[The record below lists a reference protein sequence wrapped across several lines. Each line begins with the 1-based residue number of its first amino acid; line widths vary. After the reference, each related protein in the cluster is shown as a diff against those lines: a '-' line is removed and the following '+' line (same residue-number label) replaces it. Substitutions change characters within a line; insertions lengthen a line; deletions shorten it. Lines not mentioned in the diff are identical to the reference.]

1 MTDPQST
8 DNYDSPWKDAL
19 EVYFTECLAFFF
31 PQAAEDIDWTKGYR
45 FLDKELQQIAPDALT
60 GRRTVDKLVE
70 VWRESGDVTWVLIH
84 LEVQSQ
90 YESDFAERMYVYN
103 YRLFDRY
110 HQQVASFAILGDE
123 HPNWRPTHY
132 GYSLWDCEISLT
144 FPVVKLLDYRER
156 IAALE
161 QHRNPFAV
169 VVLAHLHTQAT
180 RGKPEERY
188 ALKWRLTRMLY
199 ERGYTKRDV
208 LLLYRFIDW
217 VMRLPTE
224 LTEQFKTRVITYEE
238 ERKMAYMTQ
247 TYQLV
252 KDEGLEE
259 GLQAGIQQGIQQGL
273 QQGIQQKAREDVVDV
288 LNIRFGIPAPA
299 IIERINAIED
309 TEVLKTLHTQAVVA
323 ESFEEFRQFMED
335 LLSQPARTPAE

>member
-8 DNYDSPWKDAL
+8 DNYDSPWKEAL
-19 EVYFTECLAFFF
+19 EVYFTECLDFFF

-90 YESDFAERMYVYN
+90 YEPDFAERMYVYN

-252 KDEGLEE
+252 KEEGLEE
-259 GLQAGIQQGIQQGL
+259 GLQAGIQQGL

>member
-1 MTDPQST
+1 MKEEPTVTDTQST
-8 DNYDSPWKDAL
+8 DKYDSPWKEAL
-19 EVYFTECLAFFF
+19 EVYFAECLAFFF
-31 PQAAEDIDWTKGYR
+31 PQAAADIDWSQEYR
-45 FLDKELQQIAPDALT
+45 FLDKELQQIAPEAPT

-70 VWRESGDVTWVLIH
+70 VWRKSGEATWVLIH

-90 YESDFAERMYVYN
+90 YETDFAERMYVYN
-103 YRLFDRY
+103 YRIFDRY

-123 HPNWRPTHY
+123 RPNWRPTHY

-161 QHRNPFAV
+161 RHRNPFAV

-252 KDEGLEE
+252 KEE
-259 GLQAGIQQGIQQGL
+259 GIRQNAQE
-273 QQGIQQKAREDVVDV
+273 AVVDV
-288 LNIRFGIPAPA
+288 LDIRFGAPEPA
-299 IIERINAIED
+299 IIERVNAIDD
-309 TEVLKTLHTQAVVA
+309 TKMLKALHTQAVVA
-323 ESFEEFRQFMED
+323 ESLEKFRQFMDE
-335 LLSQPARTPAE
+335 LLSQAARSEDQPPSSDV